1 MTVPFQLN
9 PNRGQTLSAQAQSN
23 GAGSVAPFVPR
34 NGADQ
39 GSQTKD
45 KPKTKIW
52 ANIVLCV
59 PAPVTEENPDGYV
72 AVATTPYG
80 LAIDTMN
87 TLPIKGSPEYLK
99 NVVHPRNALLG
110 KLSELGFSFN
120 EGESRIITPVAFDP
134 ESAAPFF
141 ALELRRVK
149 PDAVEQN
156 AMSSDIATMI
166 ANLAF

>member
-1 MTVPFQLN
+1 MTTAFQLN
-9 PNRGQTLSAQAQSN
+9 PNRGQTLSAQTQSN
-23 GAGSVAPFVPR
+23 GAGRVAPFTPR
-34 NGADQ
+34 NNGADQ
-39 GSQTKD
+39 GR
-45 KPKTKIW
+45 PKTKIW

-110 KLSELGFSFN
+110 KLSDLGFSFD

-149 PDAVEQN
+149 PDAVEQQ
-156 AMSSDIATMI
+156 AESSDIATMI